1 MELRKARFW
10 EKQEDGAVRCRLCPH
25 GCVILSDKTGVCGVR
40 EVRDGVLYS
49 MNYGL
54 LSSLALD
61 PVEKKP
67 LYHFHPGSYLFSV
80 GSYGCNLGCL
90 FCQNWQISQ
99 ERPNLYRATPS
110 QVVDLALEQKRKHPR
125 VTGIAYTYNE
135 PTVFMEF
142 ILDTAALAKQA
153 GLSNVLITNGYI
165 STEALSEALPLVD
178 ALNIDV
184 KGWTEEFYRR
194 TVKGR
199 LAPVMRAVEQAVEQA
214 WVEVT
219 YLVIPGEN
227 DRDEDVG
234 GLARWLHQLSPS
246 IPLHLSRYFPNYKF
260 ESPATPVG
268 TLERLRDIAREHLHY
283 VYIGNA
289 WKKGYADTLCPECH
303 TLLLAR
309 GGLELEESRLEGGSC
324 PKCGRELEMRG
335 EVWVNAT
342 NAM

>member
-1 MELRKARFW
+1 VARFW
-10 EKQEDGAVRCRLCPH
+10 DKQEDGTVRCRLCPH
-25 GCVILSDKTGVCGVR
+25 GCVIHPDSTGACGVR

-110 QVVDLALEQKRKHPR
+110 QVISMALEQRAKYPG

-135 PTVFMEF
+135 PTVFLEF
-142 ILDTAALAKQA
+142 ILDTAVLAKRE

-165 STEALSEALPLVD
+165 SSGALAEALPLID
-178 ALNIDV
+178 AMNIDV
-184 KGWTEEFYRR
+184 KGWTGEFYRR
-194 TVKGR
+194 TVRGR
-199 LAPVMRAVEQAVEQA
+199 LEPVVRAVEQAVKQA

-234 GLARWLHQLSPS
+234 GLAQWLARLSPS

-260 ESPATPVG
+260 EAPATPIS
-268 TLERLRDIAREHLHY
+268 TLERLRDVAREHLHY

-289 WKKGYADTLCPECH
+289 WKEGYSDTLCPECR
-303 TLLLAR
+303 TPLLIR
-309 GGLELEESRLEGGSC
+309 GGLELEESRLKGRSC

-335 EVWVNAT
+335 KVWTDA
-342 NAM
+342 ASAK